1 VAAGL
6 PVPEP
11 ELRRALDMVWDALA
25 GERGVSGRHPSGT
38 VQHEGAAEAQV
49 IASPD
54 ALRWP
59 AVRERLM
66 SQVAPDDWN
75 TWLAPL
81 DLLDVVDGAAVIA
94 VPNLFVRSEVSARF
108 ETLLAAALGAE
119 LAQDL
124 RIELVIATPAPAQWQ
139 QAHITTE
146 ALLCQV

>member
-1 VAAGL
+1 
-6 PVPEP
+6 
-11 ELRRALDMVWDALA
+11 
-25 GERGVSGRHPSGT
+25 
-38 VQHEGAAEAQV
+38 V